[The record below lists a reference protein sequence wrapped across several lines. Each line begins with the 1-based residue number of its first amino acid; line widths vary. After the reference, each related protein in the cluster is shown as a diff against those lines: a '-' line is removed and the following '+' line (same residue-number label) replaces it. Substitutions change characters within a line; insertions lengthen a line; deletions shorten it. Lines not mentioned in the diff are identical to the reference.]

1 MLGTE
6 GIITASLSLQ
16 FVCVRREKNQQIA
29 KKTMPVCALYILF
42 FLLKLCSRANTFTMC
57 IVERERASVHLL
69 MRWMLLIEK

>member
-16 FVCVRREKNQQIA
+16 FVCA
-29 KKTMPVCALYILF
+29 AGKKSTNCQKDNACVYSVHTF

-57 IVERERASVHLL
+57 IVESERASVHLL